1 MEIAA
6 RLRQLGFPSNYVGF
20 PYLACAISLVQ
31 TEPEYLYQVFKCLYP
46 AVATAFQ
53 TSAACVERDIR
64 TLLCAYWRSGG
75 QPLLQAISPRPLTA
89 RPTVSEVISMLTE
102 AELLQYI
109 YQTTEMGRDGIQS
122 VLPHAEDETFHQAL
136 EQQLTEYEKLYGAT
150 GKMLRE
156 RGQEPKGL
164 NPMVK
169 ASSEMMSAMKTMA
182 DHSTSKIAEM
192 MIQGNTM
199 GMTKSLKHLHDYH
212 GKDERVRDLANK
224 LLKTEEANIQQMKKF
239 L

>member
-75 QPLLQAISPRPLTA
+75 QHYCRP
-89 RPTVSEVISMLTE
+89 
-102 AELLQYI
+102 
-109 YQTTEMGRDGIQS
+109 
-122 VLPHAEDETFHQAL
+122 
-136 EQQLTEYEKLYGAT
+136 
-150 GKMLRE
+150 
-156 RGQEPKGL
+156 
-164 NPMVK
+164 
-169 ASSEMMSAMKTMA
+169 
-182 DHSTSKIAEM
+182 
-192 MIQGNTM
+192 
-199 GMTKSLKHLHDYH
+199 SL
-212 GKDERVRDLANK
+212 RVRLPPVPRSVS
-224 LLKTEEANIQQMKKF
+224 
-239 L
+239 

>member
-89 RPTVSEVISMLTE
+89 RPTVSE
-102 AELLQYI
+102 LL
-109 YQTTEMGRDGIQS
+109 
-122 VLPHAEDETFHQAL
+122 
-136 EQQLTEYEKLYGAT
+136 
-150 GKMLRE
+150 
-156 RGQEPKGL
+156 
-164 NPMVK
+164 
-169 ASSEMMSAMKTMA
+169 
-182 DHSTSKIAEM
+182 
-192 MIQGNTM
+192 
-199 GMTKSLKHLHDYH
+199 SLIH
-212 GKDERVRDLANK
+212 
-224 LLKTEEANIQQMKKF
+224 I
-239 L
+239 

>member
-75 QPLLQAISPRPLTA
+75 QPLLQA
-89 RPTVSEVISMLTE
+89 RPTVSELI
-102 AELLQYI
+102 ALLSGYFQDV
-109 YQTTEMGRDGIQS
+109 G
-122 VLPHAEDETFHQAL
+122 
-136 EQQLTEYEKLYGAT
+136 
-150 GKMLRE
+150 
-156 RGQEPKGL
+156 
-164 NPMVK
+164 
-169 ASSEMMSAMKTMA
+169 
-182 DHSTSKIAEM
+182 
-192 MIQGNTM
+192 
-199 GMTKSLKHLHDYH
+199 
-212 GKDERVRDLANK
+212 DL
-224 LLKTEEANIQQMKKF
+224 
-239 L
+239 

>member
-75 QPLLQAISPRPLTA
+75 PAHYCRP
-89 RPTVSEVISMLTE
+89 
-102 AELLQYI
+102 
-109 YQTTEMGRDGIQS
+109 
-122 VLPHAEDETFHQAL
+122 
-136 EQQLTEYEKLYGAT
+136 
-150 GKMLRE
+150 
-156 RGQEPKGL
+156 
-164 NPMVK
+164 
-169 ASSEMMSAMKTMA
+169 
-182 DHSTSKIAEM
+182 
-192 MIQGNTM
+192 
-199 GMTKSLKHLHDYH
+199 SL
-212 GKDERVRDLANK
+212 RVRLPPVPRSVS
-224 LLKTEEANIQQMKKF
+224 
-239 L
+239 

>member
-75 QPLLQAISPRPLTA
+75 QPGPTYGRSAPQPLLQAISPRPLTA
-89 RPTVSEVISMLTE
+89 RPTVSELI
-102 AELLQYI
+102 ALLSGYFQDV
-109 YQTTEMGRDGIQS
+109 G
-122 VLPHAEDETFHQAL
+122 
-136 EQQLTEYEKLYGAT
+136 
-150 GKMLRE
+150 
-156 RGQEPKGL
+156 
-164 NPMVK
+164 
-169 ASSEMMSAMKTMA
+169 
-182 DHSTSKIAEM
+182 
-192 MIQGNTM
+192 
-199 GMTKSLKHLHDYH
+199 
-212 GKDERVRDLANK
+212 DL
-224 LLKTEEANIQQMKKF
+224 
-239 L
+239 